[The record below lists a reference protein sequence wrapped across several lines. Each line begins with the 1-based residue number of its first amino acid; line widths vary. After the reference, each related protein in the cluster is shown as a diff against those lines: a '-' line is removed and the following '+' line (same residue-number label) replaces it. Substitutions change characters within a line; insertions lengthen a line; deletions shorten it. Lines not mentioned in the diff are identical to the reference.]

1 MERALSVREEINDF
15 IDCLLL
21 SSAAARTDALVT
33 EDEELQRVGSQESI
47 RAKLRRVPPSLCA
60 VSGASR
66 GLCSDL
72 TSL

>member
-33 EDEELQRVGSQESI
+33 EDEELQ
-47 RAKLRRVPPSLCA
+47 P
-60 VSGASR
+60 
-66 GLCSDL
+66 
-72 TSL
+72 